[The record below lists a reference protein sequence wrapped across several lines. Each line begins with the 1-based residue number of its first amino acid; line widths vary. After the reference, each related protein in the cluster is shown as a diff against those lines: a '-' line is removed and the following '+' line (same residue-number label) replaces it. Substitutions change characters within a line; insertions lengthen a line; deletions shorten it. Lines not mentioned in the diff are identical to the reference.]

1 MQEKLSLL
9 SGRYYSDNWNGARG
23 GTRVTRRALF
33 QLRTSLCHDLFCIL
47 FYIYHRDIDRY
58 DICYNRKQK
67 DVVECPKCDYNG
79 IKLVD
84 VHRVMKW
91 CETILLFLW
100 HLLFYAFSV
109 AVFIVLVTPIIYYT
123 YIYVE
128 NEWKRV
134 SHMFVWYRGKNTFG
148 DYML

>member
-1 MQEKLSLL
+1 MQEKLSVL
-9 SGRYYSDNWNGARG
+9 SGRYYCNNRRRSSG
-23 GTRVTRRALF
+23 VTRRALF

-47 FYIYHRDIDRY
+47 FYIYHWNIDRY
-58 DICYNRKQK
+58 DIRYNRKQK
-67 DVVECPKCDYNG
+67 DVVECPKCDYDG

-84 VHRVMKW
+84 VRRVMKW
-91 CETILLFLW
+91 YETILLFLW

-128 NEWKRV
+128 NE
-134 SHMFVWYRGKNTFG
+134 
-148 DYML
+148 